1 MEEENIG
8 LIAPYVSSSVTAS
21 ADGESDDITIYG
33 TTPAYYEIQG
43 MQLAMG
49 RWLKSSD
56 IKNHTYV
63 CIISESTATELIG
76 YADCVG
82 QAIFFNGVE
91 YTIVGV
97 LSDEE
102 KSLTSLVSSGSTVA
116 YLPYTSLIRLSDSLT
131 SDVTTF
137 SVSASGFTASF
148 ISRSS
153 PIIFSSICN
162 RPAVSTKTI
171 S

>member
-1 MEEENIG
+1 MRSILTMLGIIIGVMALVVLVSLVNGATSSVTDAVSDLGSSMLTVTISDDKGKPITLDTVNEWMEKENIG

-76 YADCVG
+76 YADCVVWDIRQYKRRNPYS
-82 QAIFFNGVE
+82 QA
-91 YTIVGV
+91 
-97 LSDEE
+97 E
-102 KSLTSLVSSGSTVA
+102 K
-116 YLPYTSLIRLSDSLT
+116 R
-131 SDVTTF
+131 
-137 SVSASGFTASF
+137 
-148 ISRSS
+148 
-153 PIIFSSICN
+153 
-162 RPAVSTKTI
+162 
-171 S
+171 